1 MPDYNP
7 DRLYEQY
14 AKCRDAVEQYA
25 SRDRYHQWVLQ
36 QLKDT
41 TIPGYDV
48 WKRNQILA
56 EMRTRDRAWLNNG
69 TNSSVTW
76 NEPEEKIK
84 NGVEHRDYD
93 VYKILSENGFKDI
106 ATLKSLNGA
115 KGSDIDAAMNSQI
128 WEIKSPIG
136 ESQKLVENNFR
147 TAKKQFK
154 KYFQRPNQPVRVI
167 FNNLNTGL
175 SDDIVIGLIQ
185 RKMKERG
192 INECL
197 LVGKD
202 KKLLRFKND

>member
-69 TNSSVTW
+69 TVPSIDFDSEELKKEKLSNS
-76 NEPEEKIK
+76 P
-84 NGVEHRDYD
+84 
-93 VYKILSENGFKDI
+93 L
-106 ATLKSLNGA
+106 
-115 KGSDIDAAMNSQI
+115 
-128 WEIKSPIG
+128 EIKTAQRLALHGMHPIF
-136 ESQKLVENNFR
+136 QHDRVLVF
-147 TAKKQFK
+147 
-154 KYFQRPNQPVRVI
+154 
-167 FNNLNTGL
+167 
-175 SDDIVIGLIQ
+175 
-185 RKMKERG
+185 
-192 INECL
+192 
-197 LVGKD
+197 
-202 KKLLRFKND
+202 